1 MRPFM
6 LGLTGPIMSLGLLTV
21 YGVGDLLN
29 WRLVAAV
36 STLVPVI
43 MTLISWSVNK
53 SAS

>member
-43 MTLISWSVNK
+43 MSLCSWSVNM
-53 SAS
+53 SSS